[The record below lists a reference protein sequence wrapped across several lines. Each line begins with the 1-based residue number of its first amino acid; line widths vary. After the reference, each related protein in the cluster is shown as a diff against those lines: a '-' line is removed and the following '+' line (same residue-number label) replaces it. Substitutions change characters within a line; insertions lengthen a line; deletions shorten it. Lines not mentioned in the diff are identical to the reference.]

1 MAKEIKH
8 SICFRCKPRCRLE
21 LEVEDNQIVKVS
33 TSPIKKCP
41 RKWAP
46 DLDRFY
52 HQDRL
57 NYPLKRVGEKG
68 ENKWQQITWD
78 EALDEITAKL
88 QALKDKYGAETLGVT
103 AGTSRSYEEFNSRFL
118 NLFGS
123 PNQCGP

>member
-21 LEVEDNQIVKVS
+21 LEVEDNQIVNVS

-52 HQDRL
+52 HPDRL

-78 EALDEITAKL
+78 EAMKSELSLVPK
-88 QALKDKYGAETLGVT
+88 
-103 AGTSRSYEEFNSRFL
+103 
-118 NLFGS
+118 NLTWES
-123 PNQCGP
+123 QPPVMPNDDGLYAIPVPGKTKVL